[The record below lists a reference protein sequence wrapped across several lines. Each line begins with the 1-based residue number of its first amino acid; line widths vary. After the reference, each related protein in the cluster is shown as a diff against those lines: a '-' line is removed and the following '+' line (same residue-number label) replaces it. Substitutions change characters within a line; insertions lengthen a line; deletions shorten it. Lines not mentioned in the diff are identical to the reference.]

1 MSYLPPLLF
10 RKGAEMM
17 AYKLTDA
24 EMKQLK
30 RLQDKQRTFAR
41 KEAAFWKQVDERKDE
56 ILAHFGLTEPV
67 HAEGGQ
73 ASALKPWLQAMGND
87 I

>member
-1 MSYLPPLLF
+1 
-10 RKGAEMM
+10 M
-17 AYKLTDA
+17 AYKLTNA
-24 EMKQLK
+24 ELKQLK
-30 RLQDKQRTFAR
+30 RLQDKQRAFAK
-41 KEAAFWKQVDERKDE
+41 KEATFWKQVDERKDE

-73 ASALKPWLQAMGND
+73 TSALKPWLQAMGND

>member
-1 MSYLPPLLF
+1 
-10 RKGAEMM
+10 M
-17 AYKLTDA
+17 AYKLTDS
-24 EMKQLK
+24 ELKQLK
-30 RLQDKQRTFAR
+30 RLQDKQRAFSK
-41 KEAAFWKQVDERKDE
+41 KEAAFWKQVDDRKDE
-56 ILAHFGLTEPV
+56 ILVHFGLTEPV